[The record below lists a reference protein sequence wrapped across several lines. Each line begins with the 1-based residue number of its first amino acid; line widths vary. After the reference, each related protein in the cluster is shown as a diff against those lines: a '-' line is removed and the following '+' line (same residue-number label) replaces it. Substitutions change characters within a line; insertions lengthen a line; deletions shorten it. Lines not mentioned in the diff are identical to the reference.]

1 MEARLRAAPNR
12 VYQELDPLTE
22 WVAEEACDTLLL
34 HLPGFKKEQLRVQ
47 LTTSRNL
54 IISGERQLRDN
65 TWSRFRKELPVSAN
79 CDVNSMSAKYEL
91 GILFIRQPKLI
102 TPAENQDRE
111 KPVTEAPKPLKPLY
125 EPEPRKKVTEEA
137 SQKPAPAPT
146 PATRSNGDATE
157 SPTAKK
163 VPEKTLEKEKDP
175 KSTDG
180 ERRKSAELGTAS
192 EKSSEKEKTD
202 AEVVSGKA
210 AKEER
215 SAGSAAKNGKK
226 QVSESVNEATKEDG
240 LTREVDDGRKTAL
253 GSDTNAVGGT
263 AAKLK
268 MPRKMINLVL
278 YTLIAL
284 GLGFYV
290 ANSVR
295 EFQAHNNP
303 LVITD
308 GQHYSALRKVHIW
321 NACVHSDSVT
331 KQVNPPPTT
340 NVATN
345 NHHFDSYIASNKHHF
360 TTEPLP
366 K

>member
-12 VYQELDPLTE
+12 VYDEFDPLTE

-47 LTTSRNL
+47 LTSSRNL

-65 TWSRFRKELPVSAN
+65 TWRRFRKEVSISAN
-79 CDVNSMSAKYEL
+79 CDVNSISAKYEDGL
-91 GILFIRQPKLI
+91 LFIRQPKLI

-111 KPVTEAPKPLKPLY
+111 KSVTETPKPLQPLY

-146 PATRSNGDATE
+146 PAARSNGDATE
-157 SPTAKK
+157 SPAPKK

-192 EKSSEKEKTD
+192 ENSSEEEKTD
-202 AEVVSGKA
+202 AEVVSGRT

-215 SAGSAAKNGKK
+215 SAGRTAENGKK
-226 QVSESVNEATKEDG
+226 QVTESVNEATKADG

-253 GSDTNAVGGT
+253 GGDTKVVGGI

-278 YTLIAL
+278 ATLMVL

-295 EFQAHNNP
+295 
-303 LVITD
+303 
-308 GQHYSALRKVHIW
+308 SWRKAK
-321 NACVHSDSVT
+321 N
-331 KQVNPPPTT
+331 
-340 NVATN
+340 
-345 NHHFDSYIASNKHHF
+345 
-360 TTEPLP
+360 
-366 K
+366 